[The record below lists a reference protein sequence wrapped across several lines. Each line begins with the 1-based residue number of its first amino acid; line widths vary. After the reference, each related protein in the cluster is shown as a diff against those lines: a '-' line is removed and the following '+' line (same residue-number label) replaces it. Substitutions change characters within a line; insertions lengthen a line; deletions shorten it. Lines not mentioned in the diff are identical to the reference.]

1 MTKIKLVI
9 PTIMSIGL
17 LTSAGAADFIKN
29 KYYMG
34 GGVAVEAGWHNYGIG
49 AALLINGGKPIIKLG
64 PGTIGAEVELSYTAL
79 AASYDDSYYEA
90 DLRVLSLGIF
100 ATYKYDINK
109 DLYIRPR
116 FGPMFTSYSYSGDS
130 DYFYDYSYG
139 HVATGIGVGYNLG
152 KSMNLFSDFTIASD
166 SYRRISVGLQFK
178 FK

>member
-1 MTKIKLVI
+1 MTKIKHIV

-34 GGVAVEAGWHNYGIG
+34 GGLAVEGGWYKYGVG

-64 PGTIGAEVELSYTAL
+64 PGTIGAEVEMSYTAL
-79 AASYDDSYYEA
+79 AASYDYRGYES

-109 DLYIRPR
+109 DLYVRPR
-116 FGPMFTSYSYSGDS
+116 LGPMFTSYSYSGYS
-130 DYFYDYSYG
+130 DYYYDYSRG
-139 HVATGIGVGYNLG
+139 RVATGVGVGYNLG
-152 KSMNLFSDFTIASD
+152 KNMNLFSDFTIASD